1 MAAVLLDS
9 TVVIDILK
17 GLPEVSARF
26 LALQPAGD
34 IPHVCAITVEE
45 VSAFLRPRERE
56 AAGAMFEGLSVAPL
70 GIAEGRLAGWW
81 RRSYR
86 GRGRTLSQADAL
98 IAAAAI
104 GIGARLATGNPKDFP
119 MKEVVVEHWPV
130 GE

>member
-1 MAAVLLDS
+1 MAPILLDT

-17 GLPEVSARF
+17 ERPRTTDRF
-26 LALQPAGD
+26 LALQAQGD
-34 IPHVCAITVEE
+34 VPHVCAVTVEE
-45 VSAFLRPRERE
+45 VSSWLRANERDRVT
-56 AAGAMFEGLSVAPL
+56 ALFEGLAPAPL

-86 GRGRTLSQADAL
+86 TRGRTLAQADTL
-98 IAAAAI
+98 IAAAAV

-119 MKEVVVEHWPV
+119 MPDLAVEHWPS